1 MAEAQPAGGKSEKK
15 ISSQKLSSNP
25 GVCSQR
31 RCLIS
36 EQIFVIENSQES
48 CAFFAVILVSTE
60 RYNVNKRI
68 TRSIFADYLFSYYL
82 SETLHLYAISA
93 FKISS
98 YYFIKVCFLSPFF
111 LKGFPAYMKNTF
123 TLPSSF

>member
-15 ISSQKLSSNP
+15 ISSQILSSNP
-25 GVCSQR
+25 GACSQR

-48 CAFFAVILVSTE
+48 CAFFAVIIVSTE

-68 TRSIFADYLFSYYL
+68 TRFIFAVYLFPYYL
-82 SETLHLYAISA
+82 SQTLHLYAISA
-93 FKISS
+93 LKIPS
-98 YYFIKVCFLSPFF
+98 YYFIEVRFLSLFF
-111 LKGFPAYMKNTF
+111 KKVFLLT
-123 TLPSSF
+123 

>member
-36 EQIFVIENSQES
+36 EQMF
-48 CAFFAVILVSTE
+48 CHRKFARKLCFF
-60 RYNVNKRI
+60 RCDPRVNG
-68 TRSIFADYLFSYYL
+68 TVFADYLFSYYL

-111 LKGFPAYMKNTF
+111 LKGFPAYMENTF